1 MLQTISAKTEQK
13 PRVFH
18 KETVVGGETT
28 RMECIKI
35 NGQIYCLNRGLVT
48 TASLEDEWY
57 EDVNDPD
64 SVINA
69 LAESEIKPDIF
80 TFWQRVPDTER
91 KYDYHV
97 EWESLAALPV
107 KSFDHWW
114 SDQIKPA
121 TRNMVRKSQK
131 AGVEV
136 REAAFDDEL
145 VRGMVDIF
153 NEAPVRQGFRF
164 WHYGKDFETIKR
176 EFSRFL
182 FREDI
187 IGAYYKGELIG
198 FAMVANAGRYGMIGM
213 FIAKMKHRDKAVNNA
228 LMAKAVEVCENRQ
241 LPYLMYT
248 TWRQTSLV
256 DFKRHSGFREIKVPR
271 YFVPLTQKG
280 KVVLRLGFHRG
291 LKEGLPNTI
300 KKPLKRLRKH
310 WYDKWLR
317 AGNLGS

>member
-1 MLQTISAKTEQK
+1 MLQTISSKAEQK
-13 PRVFH
+13 LQVFH
-18 KETVVGGETT
+18 KETVVGGEAT
-28 RMECIKI
+28 RLECIRI

-48 TASLEDEWY
+48 SASLEDEWY

-64 SVINA
+64 SVIRA
-69 LAESEIKPDIF
+69 LADSHVRPDIF
-80 TFWQRVPDTER
+80 TFWQRVPETEP
-91 KYDYHV
+91 KYQYYT
-97 EWESLAALPV
+97 ELESLAVLPINT
-107 KSFDHWW
+107 FDYWW
-114 SDQIKPA
+114 NKQAKGT

-136 REAAFDDEL
+136 REAPFDDEL

-164 WHYGKDFETIKR
+164 WHYGKDFETVKR

-228 LMAKAVEVCENRQ
+228 LMAKAVEVCEKRQ
-241 LPYLMYT
+241 LPYLIYT

-256 DFKRHSGFREIKVPR
+256 DFKRHSGFREMKVPR

-280 KVVLRLGFHRG
+280 KVALRLGFHRG

-310 WYDKWLR
+310 WYDRWLG
-317 AGNLGS
+317 AGNWGK